1 MHLKCTFSVCSKTK
15 YLATRVDLL
24 VCACQWLAPAPPLCS
39 VLRSLVRA
47 KSFPHSQDPLTSGF
61 ISLEARTAHCFLFIW
76 ISIFKKRPCPA
87 PGDGERVLLSIPWTD
102 EVWIRP
108 DIERSFL
115 LKKHANLCTIC
126 IRILSNVTPV
136 KIFSNPSG
144 FEKITSVLVYV
155 DVSGYCTVLGACSG
169 GRDALIAFLTS
180 EQGTEPCKPQF
191 PHV

>member
-136 KIFSNPSG
+136 KIFSNPS
-144 FEKITSVLVYV
+144 
-155 DVSGYCTVLGACSG
+155 
-169 GRDALIAFLTS
+169 RDYFRWIMASLNYISFQWFWKNHLS
-180 EQGTEPCKPQF
+180 FSLCRCFGLL
-191 PHV
+191 HRVRGMLWR